1 MKKINFD
8 KSRMSIS
15 SDDMNMSSSVSYES
29 NDRVDSGSTRKCL
42 FGIIILGCL
51 VLSILIA
58 LDVISL
64 KQIINLPSSLL
75 SKKQNNP
82 HINANNQVN
91 QENKQPINTNPEKKP
106 EEKKPEENKQPVN
119 PNTEKKPEEKKQE
132 EKKPEEN
139 KQPVNSNAEKKPEEN
154 KPPANSNTE
163 KKPEENKQ
171 PANSNTEKKPEEK
184 KEDKKEEKKE
194 EDKEKKDE
202 NKEEKKEEKKEQK
215 KEEDKKGDKKEEK
228 KEEDK
233 KEEDNKEEKKEKE
246 KEKNEEKKDE
256 NKEEDEEVKP
266 KRRKR
271 RKKVKKVDNND
282 EEKEDKE
289 KKEDV
294 DEEKKDKK
302 EKEKENEKEQNKGKN
317 KEKEEDDEQ
326 KKDKKESDKDQKED
340 KEKKGED
347 EDKKDK
353 KEKEKEQKEDKGKKE
368 DDEDKKDKKEKEKE
382 RDKDQKEDKE
392 KKDDD
397 EDKKDKKEKEK
408 EKENEKE
415 QKEDKEKKEEDNEEK
430 KDKKEKEKESDKDQK
445 EDKEKKEEDD
455 KEEKD
460 EKKETKNKNK
470 KEEDDEEKKEEDDK
484 EEKDEKKENKKDN
497 EEKEK
502 EKEKAVPKKRRRR
515 RYPKKRERDEEEE
528 DENSEEE
535 TSKNETIHQ
544 KIKPKK
550 KIKKKFSDDYNG
562 NIGLNPNYTQID
574 PNDKKYTYV
583 PIVGIDDVHGLFFP
597 KINKIKIGKKTLEYK
612 TGGLEYVTKYL
623 NILREDFGPERV
635 LYFDAGDFY
644 QGGID
649 SVLFNG
655 EIMVDFYNL
664 IGINGTTIG
673 NHEFDYSR
681 KWIERKIRRGNY
693 NWLINNIKDN
703 STNKIKGALGRK
715 HRRSRIYDVK
725 LENGDVIKIGVIGLS
740 YNMKNDK
747 TMPNT
752 WGNRNSWDNISF
764 YPYIEKL
771 ERQSRLLRKR
781 GAVAVLALA
790 HFGLVCNQT
799 SAMKLD
805 MYDSTSVQGKC
816 LREDD
821 DSVMYKL
828 TDKLKPGIIDGIIGG
843 DTHMEMHHWE
853 NGIPLMSTPTHARY
867 INIMYLPFIKDKEGN
882 YSLVNKEI
890 KIEGP
895 LPACEKI
902 FENYQNC
909 ELIAA
914 SEYKQAG
921 KLINFTWRGEQIQT
935 DESVQPIYDKYY
947 KRYKNYAEQDIVT
960 FEGFDKIKV
969 DKSGDCT
976 LCNTYL
982 DAIADIK
989 NADFAI
995 INRGIFPEELVPG
1008 TLTRA
1013 EFYNQMPYLDKIC
1026 TVFVTGKELKDI
1038 VETVQSVGKGF
1049 YPSSNLKQTIKIDED
1064 GNKTVTKV
1072 ELYVNGTLTQINDTQ
1087 LYKMA
1092 SSLFVLS
1099 ETSGEDFAKGKS
1111 FKIIHDKAVKKQV
1124 FCSKK
1129 TIDEEMSL
1137 YFKGKGVVD
1146 LSTKYDEKK
1155 PRIVIEK

>member
-42 FGIIILGCL
+42 IGIIILGCL

-256 NKEEDEEVKP
+256 NKEEDEGVKP

-294 DEEKKDKK
+294 DEENKDKK
-302 EKEKENEKEQNKGKN
+302 EKEKENEKEQKKGKN

-326 KKDKKESDKDQKED
+326 KKDKKE
-340 KEKKGED
+340 
-347 EDKKDK
+347 
-353 KEKEKEQKEDKGKKE
+353 KEKEQKEDKEKKE

-397 EDKKDKKEKEK
+397 EDKKDKKEK

-460 EKKETKNKNK
+460 EKKETKNK

-502 EKEKAVPKKRRRR
+502 EKEKEKAVPKKRRR

-703 STNKIKGALGRK
+703 ATNRFKGALGRK
-715 HRRSRIYDVK
+715 HQRSRIYDVK

-740 YNMKNDK
+740 FNMKNDK

-771 ERQSRLLRKR
+771 ERQSRLLRRK

>member
-42 FGIIILGCL
+42 IGIIILGCL

-256 NKEEDEEVKP
+256 NKEEDEGVKP

-302 EKEKENEKEQNKGKN
+302 EKEKENEKEQKKGKN

-353 KEKEKEQKEDKGKKE
+353 KEKEKE
-368 DDEDKKDKKEKEKE
+368 
-382 RDKDQKEDKE
+382 
-392 KKDDD
+392 
-397 EDKKDKKEKEK
+397 
-408 EKENEKE
+408 
-415 QKEDKEKKEEDNEEK
+415 
-430 KDKKEKEKESDKDQK
+430 SDKDQK

-460 EKKETKNKNK
+460 EKKETKNKNKNK

-502 EKEKAVPKKRRRR
+502 EKAVPKKRR
-515 RYPKKRERDEEEE
+515 RYPKKREKDEEEEE

-703 STNKIKGALGRK
+703 ATNRFKGALGRK
-715 HRRSRIYDVK
+715 HQRSRIYDVK

-740 YNMKNDK
+740 FNMKNDK

-771 ERQSRLLRKR
+771 ERQSRLLRRR

>member
-256 NKEEDEEVKP
+256 NKEEDEGVKP

-302 EKEKENEKEQNKGKN
+302 EKEKENEKEQKKGKN

-326 KKDKKESDKDQKED
+326 KKDK
-340 KEKKGED
+340 
-347 EDKKDK
+347 
-353 KEKEKEQKEDKGKKE
+353 
-368 DDEDKKDKKEKEKE
+368 
-382 RDKDQKEDKE
+382 
-392 KKDDD
+392 
-397 EDKKDKKEKEK
+397 
-408 EKENEKE
+408 KENEKE

-502 EKEKAVPKKRRRR
+502 EKEKEKAVPKKRRRR
-515 RYPKKRERDEEEE
+515 RYPKKRERDEEEEE

-703 STNKIKGALGRK
+703 ATNRFKGALGRK
-715 HRRSRIYDVK
+715 HQRSRIYDVK

-740 YNMKNDK
+740 FNMKNDK

-771 ERQSRLLRKR
+771 ERQSRLLRRK

-843 DTHMEMHHWE
+843 DTHMETHHWE

>member
-42 FGIIILGCL
+42 IGIIILGCL

-256 NKEEDEEVKP
+256 NKEEDEGVKP

-302 EKEKENEKEQNKGKN
+302 EKEKENEKEQKKGKN

-353 KEKEKEQKEDKGKKE
+353 KEKEKES
-368 DDEDKKDKKEKEKE
+368 
-382 RDKDQKEDKE
+382 DKDQKEDKE

-397 EDKKDKKEKEK
+397 EDKKDKKEK

-703 STNKIKGALGRK
+703 ATNRFKGALGRK
-715 HRRSRIYDVK
+715 HQRSRIYDVK

-740 YNMKNDK
+740 FNMKNDK

-771 ERQSRLLRKR
+771 ERQSRLLRRR

-1111 FKIIHDKAVKKQV
+1111 FKIIHDKAIKKQV

>member
-42 FGIIILGCL
+42 IGIIILGCL

-163 KKPEENKQ
+163 KKPEE
-171 PANSNTEKKPEEK
+171 K

-256 NKEEDEEVKP
+256 NKEEDEGVKP

-302 EKEKENEKEQNKGKN
+302 EKEKENEKEQKKGKN

-326 KKDKKESDKDQKED
+326 
-340 KEKKGED
+340 
-347 EDKKDK
+347 KKDK

-460 EKKETKNKNK
+460 EKKETKNK

-515 RYPKKRERDEEEE
+515 YPKKRERDEEEEE

-703 STNKIKGALGRK
+703 ATNRFKGALGRK
-715 HRRSRIYDVK
+715 HQRSRIYDVK

-740 YNMKNDK
+740 FNMKNDK

-771 ERQSRLLRKR
+771 ERQSRLLRRK

-1111 FKIIHDKAVKKQV
+1111 FKIIHDKAIKKQV

-1137 YFKGKGVVD
+1137 YFKGKEVVD

>member
-139 KQPVNSNAEKKPEEN
+139 KQSVNSNAEKKPEEN

-302 EKEKENEKEQNKGKN
+302 EKEKENEKEQKKGKN

-353 KEKEKEQKEDKGKKE
+353 KEKEKEK
-368 DDEDKKDKKEKEKE
+368 
-382 RDKDQKEDKE
+382 DKDQKEDKE

-397 EDKKDKKEKEK
+397 EDKKDKKEK

-470 KEEDDEEKKEEDDK
+470 NKKEEDDEEKKEEDDK

-502 EKEKAVPKKRRRR
+502 EKEKAVPKKRRR

-703 STNKIKGALGRK
+703 ATNRFKGALGRK
-715 HRRSRIYDVK
+715 HQRSRIYDVK

-740 YNMKNDK
+740 FNMKNDK

-771 ERQSRLLRKR
+771 ERQSRLLRRR

>member
-15 SDDMNMSSSVSYES
+15 SDDMNMSSSISYES

-256 NKEEDEEVKP
+256 NKEEDEGVKP

-302 EKEKENEKEQNKGKN
+302 EKEKENEKEQKKGKN

-326 KKDKKESDKDQKED
+326 
-340 KEKKGED
+340 
-347 EDKKDK
+347 KKDK

-368 DDEDKKDKKEKEKE
+368 DDEDKKDKKEKE

-528 DENSEEE
+528 EDENSEEE

-597 KINKIKIGKKTLEYK
+597 KINKIKIGKKILEYK

-703 STNKIKGALGRK
+703 ATNRFKGALGRK
-715 HRRSRIYDVK
+715 HQRSRIYDVK

-740 YNMKNDK
+740 FNMKNDK

-771 ERQSRLLRKR
+771 ERQSRLLRRR

-843 DTHMEMHHWE
+843 DTHMETHHWE

>member
-42 FGIIILGCL
+42 IGIIILGCL

-256 NKEEDEEVKP
+256 NKEEDEGVKP

-302 EKEKENEKEQNKGKN
+302 EKEKENEKEQKKGKN

-347 EDKKDK
+347 EDKK
-353 KEKEKEQKEDKGKKE
+353 E
-368 DDEDKKDKKEKEKE
+368 KEKEKE

-502 EKEKAVPKKRRRR
+502 EKAVPKKRRRR
-515 RYPKKRERDEEEE
+515 RYSKKKERDEEE

-703 STNKIKGALGRK
+703 ATNRFKGALGRK
-715 HRRSRIYDVK
+715 HQRSRIYDVK

-740 YNMKNDK
+740 FNMKNDK

-771 ERQSRLLRKR
+771 ERQSRLLRRR

>member
-233 KEEDNKEEKKEKE
+233 KEEDNKEGKKEKE

-256 NKEEDEEVKP
+256 NKEEDEGVKP

-302 EKEKENEKEQNKGKN
+302 EKEKENEKEQKKGKN

-353 KEKEKEQKEDKGKKE
+353 KEKEKE
-368 DDEDKKDKKEKEKE
+368 

-397 EDKKDKKEKEK
+397 EDKKDKKEK

-430 KDKKEKEKESDKDQK
+430 KDKKEKEKECDKDQK

-502 EKEKAVPKKRRRR
+502 EKEKAVPKRRRR
-515 RYPKKRERDEEEE
+515 RYSKKKERDEEE

-562 NIGLNPNYTQID
+562 NIGLNSNYTQID

-597 KINKIKIGKKTLEYK
+597 KINKIKIGKKILEYK

-703 STNKIKGALGRK
+703 ATNRFKGALGRK
-715 HRRSRIYDVK
+715 HQRSRIYDVK

-740 YNMKNDK
+740 FNMKNDK

-771 ERQSRLLRKR
+771 ERQSRLLRRR

-843 DTHMEMHHWE
+843 DTHMETHHWE

>member
-42 FGIIILGCL
+42 IGIIILGCL

-194 EDKEKKDE
+194 EDKEKK
-202 NKEEKKEEKKEQK
+202 EEKKEQK

-302 EKEKENEKEQNKGKN
+302 EKEKENENEKEQKKGKN

-326 KKDKKESDKDQKED
+326 
-340 KEKKGED
+340 
-347 EDKKDK
+347 KKDK

-408 EKENEKE
+408 EKEKENEKE

-460 EKKETKNKNK
+460 EKKEIKNKNK

-502 EKEKAVPKKRRRR
+502 EKEKEKAVPKKRRR

-703 STNKIKGALGRK
+703 ATNRFKGALGRK
-715 HRRSRIYDVK
+715 HQRSRIYDVK

-740 YNMKNDK
+740 FNMKNDK

-771 ERQSRLLRKR
+771 ERQSRLLRRR

-843 DTHMEMHHWE
+843 DTHMETHHWE

>member
-1 MKKINFD
+1 M
-8 KSRMSIS
+8 
-15 SDDMNMSSSVSYES
+15 
-29 NDRVDSGSTRKCL
+29 
-42 FGIIILGCL
+42 
-51 VLSILIA
+51 
-58 LDVISL
+58 
-64 KQIINLPSSLL
+64 
-75 SKKQNNP
+75 
-82 HINANNQVN
+82 
-91 QENKQPINTNPEKKP
+91 
-106 EEKKPEENKQPVN
+106 
-119 PNTEKKPEEKKQE
+119 
-132 EKKPEEN
+132 
-139 KQPVNSNAEKKPEEN
+139 
-154 KPPANSNTE
+154 
-163 KKPEENKQ
+163 
-171 PANSNTEKKPEEK
+171 
-184 KEDKKEEKKE
+184 
-194 EDKEKKDE
+194 
-202 NKEEKKEEKKEQK
+202 
-215 KEEDKKGDKKEEK
+215 
-228 KEEDK
+228 
-233 KEEDNKEEKKEKE
+233 
-246 KEKNEEKKDE
+246 
-256 NKEEDEEVKP
+256 
-266 KRRKR
+266 
-271 RKKVKKVDNND
+271 
-282 EEKEDKE
+282 
-289 KKEDV
+289 
-294 DEEKKDKK
+294 
-302 EKEKENEKEQNKGKN
+302 
-317 KEKEEDDEQ
+317 
-326 KKDKKESDKDQKED
+326 
-340 KEKKGED
+340 
-347 EDKKDK
+347 
-353 KEKEKEQKEDKGKKE
+353 
-368 DDEDKKDKKEKEKE
+368 
-382 RDKDQKEDKE
+382 
-392 KKDDD
+392 
-397 EDKKDKKEKEK
+397 
-408 EKENEKE
+408 
-415 QKEDKEKKEEDNEEK
+415 
-430 KDKKEKEKESDKDQK
+430 
-445 EDKEKKEEDD
+445 
-455 KEEKD
+455 
-460 EKKETKNKNK
+460 
-470 KEEDDEEKKEEDDK
+470 
-484 EEKDEKKENKKDN
+484 
-497 EEKEK
+497 
-502 EKEKAVPKKRRRR
+502 
-515 RYPKKRERDEEEE
+515 
-528 DENSEEE
+528 
-535 TSKNETIHQ
+535 
-544 KIKPKK
+544 
-550 KIKKKFSDDYNG
+550 
-562 NIGLNPNYTQID
+562 
-574 PNDKKYTYV
+574 
-583 PIVGIDDVHGLFFP
+583 
-597 KINKIKIGKKTLEYK
+597 
-612 TGGLEYVTKYL
+612 
-623 NILREDFGPERV
+623 REDFGPERV

-681 KWIERKIRRGNY
+681 KWIEKKIRRGNY

-764 YPYIEKL
+764 FPYIEKL
-771 ERQSRLLRKR
+771 EKESRYLRRK

-805 MYDSTSVQGKC
+805 MYNSTSNQGKC
-816 LREDD
+816 FRDD
-821 DSVMYKL
+821 EDSVMYKL

-867 INIMYLPFIKDKEGN
+867 INIMYLPFKKDKEGN
-882 YSLVNKEI
+882 YTLVNKEI

-902 FENYQNC
+902 FENYQHC

-914 SEYKQAG
+914 DEYKQAG
-921 KLINFTWRGEQIQT
+921 KLINFSWRGEQIQT

-947 KRYKNYAEQDIVT
+947 KRYKNYAEQDIVS

-1013 EFYNQMPYLDKIC
+1013 EFYSQMPYLDKIC

-1049 YPSSNLKQTIKIDED
+1049 YPSSNLKQTIKIDQD

-1072 ELYVNGTLTQINDTQ
+1072 ELYVNGTLTQINDTK

-1099 ETSGEDFAKGKS
+1099 ETSGEDFSKGKS
-1111 FKIIHDKAVKKQV
+1111 FKVIHNKAIRKQV

-1137 YFKGKGVVD
+1137 YFKGKGVID
-1146 LSTKYDEKK
+1146 LSKKYDEKK

>member
-1 MKKINFD
+1 
-8 KSRMSIS
+8 
-15 SDDMNMSSSVSYES
+15 
-29 NDRVDSGSTRKCL
+29 
-42 FGIIILGCL
+42 
-51 VLSILIA
+51 
-58 LDVISL
+58 
-64 KQIINLPSSLL
+64 
-75 SKKQNNP
+75 
-82 HINANNQVN
+82 
-91 QENKQPINTNPEKKP
+91 
-106 EEKKPEENKQPVN
+106 
-119 PNTEKKPEEKKQE
+119 
-132 EKKPEEN
+132 
-139 KQPVNSNAEKKPEEN
+139 
-154 KPPANSNTE
+154 
-163 KKPEENKQ
+163 
-171 PANSNTEKKPEEK
+171 
-184 KEDKKEEKKE
+184 
-194 EDKEKKDE
+194 
-202 NKEEKKEEKKEQK
+202 
-215 KEEDKKGDKKEEK
+215 
-228 KEEDK
+228 
-233 KEEDNKEEKKEKE
+233 
-246 KEKNEEKKDE
+246 
-256 NKEEDEEVKP
+256 
-266 KRRKR
+266 
-271 RKKVKKVDNND
+271 
-282 EEKEDKE
+282 
-289 KKEDV
+289 
-294 DEEKKDKK
+294 
-302 EKEKENEKEQNKGKN
+302 
-317 KEKEEDDEQ
+317 
-326 KKDKKESDKDQKED
+326 
-340 KEKKGED
+340 
-347 EDKKDK
+347 
-353 KEKEKEQKEDKGKKE
+353 
-368 DDEDKKDKKEKEKE
+368 
-382 RDKDQKEDKE
+382 
-392 KKDDD
+392 
-397 EDKKDKKEKEK
+397 
-408 EKENEKE
+408 
-415 QKEDKEKKEEDNEEK
+415 
-430 KDKKEKEKESDKDQK
+430 
-445 EDKEKKEEDD
+445 
-455 KEEKD
+455 
-460 EKKETKNKNK
+460 
-470 KEEDDEEKKEEDDK
+470 
-484 EEKDEKKENKKDN
+484 
-497 EEKEK
+497 
-502 EKEKAVPKKRRRR
+502 
-515 RYPKKRERDEEEE
+515 
-528 DENSEEE
+528 
-535 TSKNETIHQ
+535 
-544 KIKPKK
+544 
-550 KIKKKFSDDYNG
+550 
-562 NIGLNPNYTQID
+562 
-574 PNDKKYTYV
+574 
-583 PIVGIDDVHGLFFP
+583 
-597 KINKIKIGKKTLEYK
+597 
-612 TGGLEYVTKYL
+612 
-623 NILREDFGPERV
+623 
-635 LYFDAGDFY
+635 
-644 QGGID
+644 
-649 SVLFNG
+649 
-655 EIMVDFYNL
+655 MVDFYNL

-703 STNKIKGALGRK
+703 ATNRFKGALGRK
-715 HRRSRIYDVK
+715 HQRSRIYDVK

-740 YNMKNDK
+740 FNMKNDK

-771 ERQSRLLRKR
+771 ERQSRLLRRR

-843 DTHMEMHHWE
+843 DTHMETHHWE

>member
-1 MKKINFD
+1 M
-8 KSRMSIS
+8 
-15 SDDMNMSSSVSYES
+15 
-29 NDRVDSGSTRKCL
+29 
-42 FGIIILGCL
+42 
-51 VLSILIA
+51 
-58 LDVISL
+58 ISL

-106 EEKKPEENKQPVN
+106 DEKKPEENKQPVN

-154 KPPANSNTE
+154 KPPANSNIE
-163 KKPEENKQ
+163 KKPEENKP

-202 NKEEKKEEKKEQK
+202 NKEEK

-302 EKEKENEKEQNKGKN
+302 EKEKENEKEQKKGKN

-326 KKDKKESDKDQKED
+326 KKDKKEKEKEQKED

-353 KEKEKEQKEDKGKKE
+353 KEKEKE
-368 DDEDKKDKKEKEKE
+368 KEKE
-382 RDKDQKEDKE
+382 RDKEQKEDKE

-460 EKKETKNKNK
+460 EKKEIKNKNK

-502 EKEKAVPKKRRRR
+502 EKEKEKAVPKKRRR

-703 STNKIKGALGRK
+703 ATNRFKGALGRK
-715 HRRSRIYDVK
+715 HQRSRIYDVK

-740 YNMKNDK
+740 FNMKNDK

-771 ERQSRLLRKR
+771 ERQSRLLRRR

-843 DTHMEMHHWE
+843 DTHMETHHWE

>member
-302 EKEKENEKEQNKGKN
+302 EKEKENEKEQKKGKN

-326 KKDKKESDKDQKED
+326 KKDKKEN
-340 KEKKGED
+340 
-347 EDKKDK
+347 
-353 KEKEKEQKEDKGKKE
+353 EKEQKEDKEKKE
-368 DDEDKKDKKEKEKE
+368 DDEDKKDKKEKE
-382 RDKDQKEDKE
+382 QKEDKE

-397 EDKKDKKEKEK
+397 EDKKDKKEK

-460 EKKETKNKNK
+460 EKKETKNKNKNK

-703 STNKIKGALGRK
+703 ATNRFKGALGRK
-715 HRRSRIYDVK
+715 HQRSRIYDVK

-740 YNMKNDK
+740 FNMKNDK

-771 ERQSRLLRKR
+771 ERQSRLLRRR

>member
-302 EKEKENEKEQNKGKN
+302 EKEKENEKEQKKGKN
-317 KEKEEDDEQ
+317 KEKEED
-326 KKDKKESDKDQKED
+326 
-340 KEKKGED
+340 D

-382 RDKDQKEDKE
+382 RGKDQKEDKE

-502 EKEKAVPKKRRRR
+502 EKEKEKAVPKKRRR

-664 IGINGTTIG
+664 IGVNGTTIG

-703 STNKIKGALGRK
+703 ATNRFKGALGRK
-715 HRRSRIYDVK
+715 HHRSRLYEVK

-740 YNMKNDK
+740 FNMKNDK

-771 ERQSRLLRKR
+771 ERQSRLLRRR

>member
-42 FGIIILGCL
+42 IGIIILGCL

-154 KPPANSNTE
+154 KP
-163 KKPEENKQ
+163 

-302 EKEKENEKEQNKGKN
+302 EKEKENEKEQKKGKN

-340 KEKKGED
+340 KEKKGE
-347 EDKKDK
+347 
-353 KEKEKEQKEDKGKKE
+353 
-368 DDEDKKDKKEKEKE
+368 DEDKKDKKEKEKE

-430 KDKKEKEKESDKDQK
+430 KDKKEKESDKDQK

-535 TSKNETIHQ
+535 TSKSETIHQ

-703 STNKIKGALGRK
+703 ATNRFKGALGRK
-715 HRRSRIYDVK
+715 HQRSRIYDVK

-740 YNMKNDK
+740 FNMKNDK

-771 ERQSRLLRKR
+771 ERQSRLLRRR

-1111 FKIIHDKAVKKQV
+1111 FKIIHDKAIKKQV

>member
-42 FGIIILGCL
+42 IGIIILGCL

-302 EKEKENEKEQNKGKN
+302 EKEKENEKEQKKGKN

-326 KKDKKESDKDQKED
+326 KKDKKESDKD
-340 KEKKGED
+340 
-347 EDKKDK
+347 
-353 KEKEKEQKEDKGKKE
+353 QKEDKGKKE

-470 KEEDDEEKKEEDDK
+470 NKKEEDDEEKKEEDDK

-535 TSKNETIHQ
+535 TSKNETIHR

-703 STNKIKGALGRK
+703 ATNRFKGALGRK
-715 HRRSRIYDVK
+715 HQRSRIYDVK

-740 YNMKNDK
+740 FNMKNDK

-771 ERQSRLLRKR
+771 ERQSRLLRRR

>member
-15 SDDMNMSSSVSYES
+15 SDDMNMSSSISYES

-256 NKEEDEEVKP
+256 NKEEDEGVKP

-302 EKEKENEKEQNKGKN
+302 EKEKENEKEQKKGKN

-326 KKDKKESDKDQKED
+326 KKDKKE
-340 KEKKGED
+340 
-347 EDKKDK
+347 
-353 KEKEKEQKEDKGKKE
+353 KEKEQKEDKGKKGE
-368 DDEDKKDKKEKEKE
+368 DEDKKE

-397 EDKKDKKEKEK
+397 EDKKDKKEK

-484 EEKDEKKENKKDN
+484 EEKDEKEENKKDN
-497 EEKEK
+497 EEK

-515 RYPKKRERDEEEE
+515 RYSKKKERDEEE

-597 KINKIKIGKKTLEYK
+597 KINKIKIGKKILEYK

-703 STNKIKGALGRK
+703 ATNRFKGALGRK
-715 HRRSRIYDVK
+715 HQRSRIYDVK

-740 YNMKNDK
+740 FNMKNDK

-771 ERQSRLLRKR
+771 ERQSRLLRRR

>member
-139 KQPVNSNAEKKPEEN
+139 KQPVNSNVEKKPEEN
-154 KPPANSNTE
+154 KP
-163 KKPEENKQ
+163 

-233 KEEDNKEEKKEKE
+233 KEEDNKGEKKEKE

-289 KKEDV
+289 KKED
-294 DEEKKDKK
+294 DNEEKKDKK
-302 EKEKENEKEQNKGKN
+302 ENEKENEKEQKKGKN

-326 KKDKKESDKDQKED
+326 KKDKKDK
-340 KEKKGED
+340 
-347 EDKKDK
+347 
-353 KEKEKEQKEDKGKKE
+353 KEKEQKEDKEKKE

-382 RDKDQKEDKE
+382 
-392 KKDDD
+392 
-397 EDKKDKKEKEK
+397 
-408 EKENEKE
+408 NEKE
-415 QKEDKEKKEEDNEEK
+415 QREDKEKKEEDNEEK

-470 KEEDDEEKKEEDDK
+470 NKKEEDDEEKKEEDDK

-502 EKEKAVPKKRRRR
+502 EKAVPKKRRR
-515 RYPKKRERDEEEE
+515 RYPKKRERDEEE

-550 KIKKKFSDDYNG
+550 KIKKKFSEDYNG

-597 KINKIKIGKKTLEYK
+597 KINKIKIGKKILEYK

-703 STNKIKGALGRK
+703 ATNRFKGALGRK
-715 HRRSRIYDVK
+715 HQRSRIYDVK

-740 YNMKNDK
+740 FNMKNDK

-771 ERQSRLLRKR
+771 ERQSRLLRRR

-843 DTHMEMHHWE
+843 DTHMETHHWE

-1111 FKIIHDKAVKKQV
+1111 FKIIHDKAIKKQV

>member
-1 MKKINFD
+1 
-8 KSRMSIS
+8 
-15 SDDMNMSSSVSYES
+15 
-29 NDRVDSGSTRKCL
+29 
-42 FGIIILGCL
+42 
-51 VLSILIA
+51 
-58 LDVISL
+58 
-64 KQIINLPSSLL
+64 
-75 SKKQNNP
+75 
-82 HINANNQVN
+82 
-91 QENKQPINTNPEKKP
+91 
-106 EEKKPEENKQPVN
+106 
-119 PNTEKKPEEKKQE
+119 
-132 EKKPEEN
+132 
-139 KQPVNSNAEKKPEEN
+139 
-154 KPPANSNTE
+154 
-163 KKPEENKQ
+163 
-171 PANSNTEKKPEEK
+171 
-184 KEDKKEEKKE
+184 
-194 EDKEKKDE
+194 
-202 NKEEKKEEKKEQK
+202 
-215 KEEDKKGDKKEEK
+215 
-228 KEEDK
+228 
-233 KEEDNKEEKKEKE
+233 
-246 KEKNEEKKDE
+246 
-256 NKEEDEEVKP
+256 
-266 KRRKR
+266 
-271 RKKVKKVDNND
+271 
-282 EEKEDKE
+282 
-289 KKEDV
+289 
-294 DEEKKDKK
+294 
-302 EKEKENEKEQNKGKN
+302 
-317 KEKEEDDEQ
+317 
-326 KKDKKESDKDQKED
+326 
-340 KEKKGED
+340 
-347 EDKKDK
+347 
-353 KEKEKEQKEDKGKKE
+353 
-368 DDEDKKDKKEKEKE
+368 
-382 RDKDQKEDKE
+382 
-392 KKDDD
+392 
-397 EDKKDKKEKEK
+397 
-408 EKENEKE
+408 
-415 QKEDKEKKEEDNEEK
+415 
-430 KDKKEKEKESDKDQK
+430 
-445 EDKEKKEEDD
+445 
-455 KEEKD
+455 
-460 EKKETKNKNK
+460 
-470 KEEDDEEKKEEDDK
+470 
-484 EEKDEKKENKKDN
+484 
-497 EEKEK
+497 
-502 EKEKAVPKKRRRR
+502 
-515 RYPKKRERDEEEE
+515 
-528 DENSEEE
+528 
-535 TSKNETIHQ
+535 
-544 KIKPKK
+544 
-550 KIKKKFSDDYNG
+550 
-562 NIGLNPNYTQID
+562 
-574 PNDKKYTYV
+574 
-583 PIVGIDDVHGLFFP
+583 
-597 KINKIKIGKKTLEYK
+597 
-612 TGGLEYVTKYL
+612 
-623 NILREDFGPERV
+623 
-635 LYFDAGDFY
+635 
-644 QGGID
+644 
-649 SVLFNG
+649 
-655 EIMVDFYNL
+655 MVDFYNL

-703 STNKIKGALGRK
+703 ATNRFKGALGRK
-715 HRRSRIYDVK
+715 HQRSRIYDVK

-740 YNMKNDK
+740 FNMKNDK

-771 ERQSRLLRKR
+771 ERQSRLLRRK